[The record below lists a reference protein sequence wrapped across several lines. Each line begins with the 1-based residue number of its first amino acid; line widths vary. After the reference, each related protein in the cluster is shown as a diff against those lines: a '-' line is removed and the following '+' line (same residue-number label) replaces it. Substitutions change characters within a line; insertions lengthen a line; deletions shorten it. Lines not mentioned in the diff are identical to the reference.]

1 VRDRAKSAGW
11 ALKASSAQ
19 LDHETTSRMNDPY
32 GRGRAAVE
40 RAADELW
47 HLTDHLVR
55 LLHTR

>member
-1 VRDRAKSAGW
+1 
-11 ALKASSAQ
+11 
-19 LDHETTSRMNDPY
+19 MNDPY